1 MSSTPD
7 SKARPGEAT
16 PEPSEAPV
24 APDPLPL
31 SGAGGP
37 VGGPVAGEVLDAL
50 NQRLPPSTGPP
61 PD

>member
-7 SKARPGEAT
+7 SEARSGEAT
-16 PEPSEAPV
+16 SEPSGAPV

-50 NQRLPPSTGPP
+50 NQQLPSSEEPP
-61 PD
+61 PT

>member
-7 SKARPGEAT
+7 SQARSAEAT
-16 PEPSEAPV
+16 SEPSEAPV

-50 NQRLPPSTGPP
+50 NQRLPASEEPP